1 MKYET
6 LHFVQGDTTPKLP
19 KSLLVVV
26 DEGPQGFPTDEAVAE
41 LESLCRTAGIPAG
54 GIETLKVREPN
65 KITYFGKGKTA
76 EIAGRIKENGFDRV
90 VLNLDISGIQQRNL
104 KESWNV
110 EILDRTSLILQ
121 IFSKHAHS
129 AAGKLQVELAWQ
141 NYRLS
146 RMTGKGVALSR
157 LGGGIGTRGPGEMK
171 LEEERRRAREHI
183 RRLETRLSALEKQR
197 QKLRDLRKG
206 RGVPEIALVGYTN
219 AGKSALLNILCHKE
233 ATLVADKLFATL
245 DTTTRRI
252 YFGKEKIA
260 VATDTV
266 GFLHNLSHTLVA
278 AFHATLEGIS
288 AAQLVLVVLDGSS
301 GLVSEHYRTTIDV
314 LNQVSAGSL
323 PRLVVINKTDLLT
336 AEQKERLGRK
346 FPEAFFASALIGEGL
361 SDLKNGLA
369 ERIWMN

>member
-1 MKYET
+1 
-6 LHFVQGDTTPKLP
+6 LL
-19 KSLLVVV
+19 KSLLIVV
-26 DEGPQGFPTDEAVAE
+26 DEGPQGFPTEEAVAE
-41 LESLCRTAGIPAG
+41 LQSLCLTAGIPAG
-54 GIETLKVREPN
+54 GAETLKVREPN
-65 KITYFGKGKTA
+65 ATTYFGKGKVA
-76 EIAGRIKENGFDRV
+76 EIAGRIKEKGFTRA
-90 VLNLDISGIQQRNL
+90 VLNLDLSGIQQRNL
-104 KESWNV
+104 KESWGV

-121 IFSKHAHS
+121 IFSQHAHS
-129 AAGKLQVELAWQ
+129 AAGKLQVELAWE

-146 RMTGKGVALSR
+146 RMTGRGILLSR

-183 RRLETRLSALEKQR
+183 QRLETRILALEKQR

-219 AGKSALLNILCHKE
+219 AGKSALLNIMCRKE

-252 YFGKEKIA
+252 YFGEGKIA

-288 AAQLVLVVLDGSS
+288 AAQLIVVVLDGSS
-301 GLVSEHYRTTIDV
+301 GLISEHYHTTIDV
-314 LNQVSAGSL
+314 LNQVEAGNV
-323 PRLVVINKTDLLT
+323 PRLVVINKLDLLT
-336 AEQKERLGRK
+336 EEQKERLGRK
-346 FPEAFFASALIGEGL
+346 FPEAVFASALTGDGLPGLKEGL
-361 SDLKNGLA
+361 AVK
-369 ERIWMN
+369 IWMN

>member
-1 MKYET
+1 MI
-6 LHFVQGDTTPKLP
+6 
-19 KSLLVVV
+19 VV
-26 DEGPQGFPTDEAVAE
+26 DEGPQGFPAEEAIAE
-41 LESLCRTAGIPAG
+41 LQNLCRTAGITTG
-54 GIETLKVREPN
+54 EIEALKVREPN
-65 KITYFGKGKTA
+65 ATTYFGKGKVA
-76 EIAGRIKENGFDRV
+76 EITGRIKEKGFTRA
-90 VLNLDISGIQQRNL
+90 VLNLDLSGIQQRNL
-104 KESWNV
+104 KESWGV

-129 AAGKLQVELAWQ
+129 AAGKLQVELAWE

-146 RMTGKGVALSR
+146 RMTGRGILFSR

-183 RRLETRLSALEKQR
+183 QRLETRISALEKQR

-219 AGKSALLNILCHKE
+219 AGKSALLNALCRKK

-252 YFGKEKIA
+252 YFGENKIA

-288 AAQLVLVVLDGSS
+288 AAQLIMIVLDGNS
-301 GLVSEHYRTTIDV
+301 GLISEHYRTTRDV
-314 LNQVSAGSL
+314 LNQVSAGNL
-323 PRLVVINKTDLLT
+323 PQLVVINKLDLLT
-336 AEQKERLGRK
+336 VEQKERFGRK
-346 FPEAFFASALIGEGL
+346 FPEALFVSSLTGEGL
-361 SDLKNGLA
+361 SNLKKGLA
-369 ERIWMN
+369 ARIWMN

>member
-1 MKYET
+1 M
-6 LHFVQGDTTPKLP
+6 L
-19 KSLLVVV
+19 KSLLIVV
-26 DEGPQGFPTDEAVAE
+26 DEGPAGFPTEEAVAE
-41 LESLCRTAGIPAG
+41 LQNLCLTAGIPAG
-54 GIETLKVREPN
+54 GVETLKVREPN
-65 KITYFGKGKTA
+65 ATTYFGKGKVA
-76 EIAGRIKENGFDRV
+76 EIAGRIKENDFKRV
-90 VLNLDISGIQQRNL
+90 ILNLDFSGIQQRNL
-104 KESWNV
+104 KDSWGV

-129 AAGKLQVELAWQ
+129 AAGKLQVELARE
-141 NYRLS
+141 NYLLS
-146 RMTGKGVALSR
+146 RMTGRGILLSR

-183 RRLETRLSALEKQR
+183 KRLEIRISALEEQR

-219 AGKSALLNILCHKE
+219 AGKSALLNTLCHKK

-252 YFGKEKIA
+252 YFCAEGALASGEGKGRFA

-288 AAQLVLVVLDGSS
+288 DAQLIIVVLDGSS
-301 GLVSEHYRTTIDV
+301 GLISEHYGTTIDV
-314 LNQVSAGSL
+314 LNQLSAKNL
-323 PRLVVINKTDLLT
+323 PRLVVINKLDLLT
-336 AEQKERLGRK
+336 AEQKERLERK
-346 FPEAFFASALIGEGL
+346 FPEAVFTSSITGEGL
-361 SDLKNGLA
+361 PDLKENIA
-369 ERIWMN
+369 ARIWMN

>member
-1 MKYET
+1 M
-6 LHFVQGDTTPKLP
+6 L
-19 KSLLVVV
+19 KSLLIVV
-26 DEGPQGFPTDEAVAE
+26 DEGPQGFPTEEAVAE
-41 LESLCRTAGIPAG
+41 LQSLCLTAGIPAG
-54 GIETLKVREPN
+54 GAETLKVREPN
-65 KITYFGKGKTA
+65 ATTYFGKGKVA
-76 EIAGRIKENGFDRV
+76 EIAGRIKEKGFTRA
-90 VLNLDISGIQQRNL
+90 VLNLDLSGIQQRNL
-104 KESWNV
+104 KESWGV

-121 IFSKHAHS
+121 IFSQHAHS
-129 AAGKLQVELAWQ
+129 AAGKLQVELAWE

-146 RMTGKGVALSR
+146 RMTGRGVLLSR

-183 RRLETRLSALEKQR
+183 QRLETRISALEKQR
-197 QKLRDLRKG
+197 QKLRGLRKG

-219 AGKSALLNILCHKE
+219 AGKSALLNALCHKE

-252 YFGKEKIA
+252 YFCAGGASTPGGGEGKIA

-288 AAQLVLVVLDGSS
+288 AAQLIVVVLDGSS
-301 GLVSEHYRTTIDV
+301 GLISEHYHTTIDV
-314 LNQVSAGSL
+314 LNQVEAGNV
-323 PRLVVINKTDLLT
+323 PRLVIINKLDLLT

-346 FPEAFFASALIGEGL
+346 FPEAVFASALTGEGL
-361 SDLKNGLA
+361 SGLKNGLA
-369 ERIWMN
+369 ARIWTN